1 VARYDALM
9 NEVRSFDPELAGRA
23 QLVAV
28 SQIDLP
34 DARAAWELAAPTFAA
49 RGITLHKV
57 SAVSGEGVQEII
69 YRLDK
74 LLRGGDEE
82 V

>member
-1 VARYDALM
+1 M
-9 NEVRSFDPELAGRA
+9 NEVRTFDPELAERP
-23 QLVAV
+23 QIVAV
-28 SQIDLP
+28 SQVDLP

-74 LLRGGDEE
+74 ILRGADED
-82 V
+82 